1 MSLIE
6 TTHEI
11 PKKKKK
17 RSRSI
22 PDISPKNDYDHA
34 MNRLNILL
42 PTEITDNEIEK
53 KSKKATKRLR
63 ATSKTSKRE

>member
-1 MSLIE
+1 LIE
-6 TTHEI
+6 TAQEI

-22 PDISPKNDYDHA
+22 PDISLINNNDHG

-42 PTEITDNEIEK
+42 PTEITENELEK

-63 ATSKTSKRE
+63 ATSKTSKRD